1 MTDDASPFEKARR
14 RFAAFH
20 ERLPR
25 REELRQIAMRSPE
38 TVLTV
43 GELVGVI
50 YKAAGDGKQYIHR
63 FRKDARP
70 VLTVS
75 SDGTQIYALAG
86 AYRFTE
92 RGFVDRKRRK

>member
-1 MTDDASPFEKARR
+1 MTKDDAQARR
-14 RFAAFH
+14 RFQAFH
-20 ERLPR
+20 ERQPR
-25 REELRQIAMRSPE
+25 AGEIRAIRMRDVE

-50 YKAAGDGKQYIHR
+50 YQAAGDGKQYIHR

-75 SDGTQIYALAG
+75 SDGKQIYVLTG

-92 RGFVDRKRRK
+92 RGFVDRKRRS

>member
-1 MTDDASPFEKARR
+1 MNYDDARR
-14 RFAAFH
+14 RFKRFH
-20 ERLPR
+20 DREPR
-25 REELRQIAMRSPE
+25 ANEVGVVKLSAPE

-50 YKAAGDGKQYIHR
+50 YKAAGDGQQYIHR
-63 FRKDARP
+63 FAKDARP

-75 SDGTQIYALAG
+75 ADGKQIYALAG